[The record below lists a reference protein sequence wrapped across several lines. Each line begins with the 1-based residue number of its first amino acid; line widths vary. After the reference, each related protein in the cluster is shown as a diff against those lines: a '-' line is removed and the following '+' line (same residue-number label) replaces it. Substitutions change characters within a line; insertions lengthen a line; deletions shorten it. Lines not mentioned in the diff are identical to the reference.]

1 MDGLR
6 ETIMREVKAGS
17 GCSENWAYSKA
28 DAILALPEL
37 KEALESKARMT
48 VAERWI
54 DEKVEK
60 YAAGAR
66 AHSPD
71 SASTAHISV
80 PSPRFD

>member
-37 KEALESKARMT
+37 KEALELSKRYF
-48 VAERWI
+48 ERDGVI
-54 DEKVEK
+54 VEK
-60 YAAGAR
+60 LGHTAR
-66 AHSPD
+66 
-71 SASTAHISV
+71 
-80 PSPRFD
+80 